1 MVKMMIKAITPA
13 MFLLLLSC
21 SLFDPRTPA
30 DPSQGGVVWQTPTSP
45 DIVVENMV
53 SALNGESVLYLDCLE
68 DSFLFYA
75 DTSDIDDY
83 PTLNFSDWTKSVENL
98 TVGQIYSSVPSD
110 TTISAEFLL
119 VAGNPDPPAPEDSV
133 TIYRQYT
140 IILPGAEHSPAF
152 GIAELHMVED
162 EDGLWTV
169 GEWHDNRFDQSTP
182 YKTWAVAKVVYR

>member
-1 MVKMMIKAITPA
+1 MMKALVPT
-13 MFLLLLSC
+13 MFLLFLSC

-53 SALNGESVLYLDCLE
+53 SALNGASVLYLDCLD

-110 TTISAEFLL
+110 TTIQAEFLL

-140 IILPGAEHSPAF
+140 IILPGAQHSPAF

-162 EDGLWTV
+162 EDGLWSV
-169 GEWHDNRFDQSTP
+169 GEWYDNRFDQSTP
-182 YKTWAVAKVVYR
+182 YKTWAVAKAVYR